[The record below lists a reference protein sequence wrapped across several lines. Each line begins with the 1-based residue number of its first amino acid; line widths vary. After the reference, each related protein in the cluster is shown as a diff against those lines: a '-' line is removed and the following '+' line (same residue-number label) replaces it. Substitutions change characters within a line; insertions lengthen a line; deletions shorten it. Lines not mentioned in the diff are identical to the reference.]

1 MFLNKYKNWGKVF
14 LIIGLAFL
22 ISSFSIKNIFLAN
35 SPKIRPNLGGYFLAK
50 INNTKNNILAK
61 LNFGLIN
68 FSSPPNNASD
78 NGQPSDNSLQFD
90 NNNTDGSIAQNPNQD
105 SNATIEFLKQS
116 LKPITKGVSAATQDG
131 YSYTEIKLNEIEWV
145 RITYTLSNGETV
157 TIEYPKGTT
166 PPPKEIY
173 EGVKE

>member
-1 MFLNKYKNWGKVF
+1 M
-14 LIIGLAFL
+14 
-22 ISSFSIKNIFLAN
+22 
-35 SPKIRPNLGGYFLAK
+35 
-50 INNTKNNILAK
+50 AK

-145 RITYTLSNGETV
+145 QITYTLSNGETV